1 MKLGK
6 DCIANNLSALLIFLF
21 HQESSQKLKIAEI
34 LPVFKKGKNKNA
46 QITDQFGYSQILML

>member
-46 QITDQFGYSQILML
+46 